1 MNCPTCQKPFQRLAS
16 MQAHYAKCAPLP
28 DLRDVV
34 RALTERVQ
42 RLEDAAK
49 NVAVVAP
56 ETAMPVLAT
65 ADLECF
71 LERGAAAFVAAHD
84 WPVRA
89 CNRKLEHAVE
99 GRWVP
104 LKADDLSQLLF
115 TVKQQLM
122 RLYAAFAEKQGWLT
136 SDPDNQYALNMQKI
150 VGLTAPDLKRA
161 FI

>member
-1 MNCPTCQKPFQRLAS
+1 MNCPTCQKPFQRLSS
-16 MQAHYAKCAPLP
+16 MQAHFAKCEPLP
-28 DLRDVV
+28 DLRDLV

-42 RLEDAAK
+42 RLEAALKNVDAAP
-49 NVAVVAP
+49 A
-56 ETAMPVLAT
+56 TAMPVFST

-71 LERGAAAFVAAHD
+71 LEKGATAFVAAHD

-99 GRWVP
+99 GHWVP
-104 LKADDLSQLLF
+104 LKAEELSNLVF

-122 RLYAAFAEKQGWLT
+122 RLYADFAEKQGWHT

-150 VGLTAPDLKRA
+150 VGFSAPDLKRA
-161 FI
+161 FIQ

>member
-1 MNCPTCQKPFQRLAS
+1 MNCPTCQKPFQRLSS
-16 MQAHYAKCAPLP
+16 MQAHFAKCDPLP
-28 DLRDVV
+28 DLRDLV

-42 RLEDAAK
+42 RLEEAAK
-49 NVAVVAP
+49 NADGAP
-56 ETAMPVLAT
+56 ETAMPVLET

-71 LERGAAAFVAAHD
+71 LEKGAAAFVAARD

-89 CNRKLEHAVE
+89 CSNRKLEHAVQ

-104 LKADDLSQLLF
+104 LKADDLSQLVF

-122 RLYAAFAEKQGWLT
+122 RLYADFAEKQGWHT

-150 VGLTAPDLKRA
+150 VGLSPPDLKRA
-161 FI
+161 FT